1 MDIFANRI
9 DFNLISLNLI
19 MQKNYLLF
27 NLLVLLFSMTFN
39 GLVVQ
44 SSSAAVMANDYTP
57 TVTEDEVSVF
67 LETSCDNAKI
77 WAWNDNNGQFT
88 EAAWPGDAMTKVGTK
103 DGKNVF
109 KWTYTGG
116 TEIPTG
122 VIFTHDGEQKLV
134 DGNLEFKNHGYYVEG
149 NFTKTIEIAPAG
161 KVKVFFD
168 NAIENLKNVYC
179 YIYNGTEASVEW
191 PGVKMQLDEE
201 TEYNGKKGYYSLEV
215 PAAFLTGSFVINN
228 GEAGSTLQGETVY
241 VNGKVVTAI
250 ENATIADVKKTTDDA
265 WYSITGVRISK
276 PAQPGLY
283 IHNGKKV
290 IIRK

>member
-1 MDIFANRI
+1 MDIFANGI
-9 DFNLISLNLI
+9 NSQLNILNLI

-27 NLLVLLFSMTFN
+27 NLLVLLFGMTFN

-44 SSSAAVMANDYTP
+44 PSSAAVMANDYTP
-57 TVTEDEVSVF
+57 AVTEDEVSVF
-67 LETSCDNAKI
+67 LETSYDNAKI
-77 WAWNDNNGQFT
+77 WAWNDKVKQFT
-88 EAAWPGDAMTKVGTK
+88 TAAWPGDAMTLMGTK

-109 KWTYTGG
+109 KWTYTAG

-122 VIFTHDGEQKLV
+122 VIFTHDGEKLNGG
-134 DGNLEFKNHGYYVEG
+134 DQEFKNHGYYVEG
-149 NFTKTIEIAPAG
+149 KYTKTIETAPAG

-168 NAIENLKNVYC
+168 NSIENLKNVYC

-215 PAAFLTGSFVINN
+215 PAAFLTGCFVINN
-228 GEAGSTLQGETVY
+228 GEAGSALQGETVY

-250 ENATIADVKKTTDDA
+250 ENTTITAVKKTTDDA

>member
-1 MDIFANRI
+1 MDIFANGI
-9 DFNLISLNLI
+9 NSQLNILNLI

-27 NLLVLLFSMTFN
+27 NLLVLLFGMTFN

-44 SSSAAVMANDYTP
+44 PSSAAVMANDYTP
-57 TVTEDEVSVF
+57 AVTEDEGSVF
-67 LETSCDNAKI
+67 LETSYDNAKI
-77 WAWNDNNGQFT
+77 WAWNDKVKQFT
-88 EAAWPGDAMTKVGTK
+88 TAAWPGDAMTLMGTK

-109 KWTYTGG
+109 KWTYTAG

-122 VIFTHDGEQKLV
+122 VIFTHDGDKLNGG
-134 DGNLEFKNHGYYVEG
+134 DQEFKNHGYYVEG
-149 NFTKTIEIAPAG
+149 KFTKTIETAPAG

-215 PAAFLTGSFVINN
+215 PAAFLTGCFVINN

-250 ENATIADVKKTTDDA
+250 ENTTITAVKKTTDDA
-265 WYSITGVRISK
+265 WYSITGVRIKK
-276 PAQPGLY
+276 PTQPGLY

>member
-1 MDIFANRI
+1 
-9 DFNLISLNLI
+9 
-19 MQKNYLLF
+19 MQKFYTLICT
-27 NLLVLLFSMTFN
+27 LVLLLSMTF
-39 GLVVQ
+39 VAPV
-44 SSSAAVMANDYTP
+44 SALAADYTP
-57 TVTEDEVSVF
+57 VVTENEISVF
-67 LETSCDNAKI
+67 LETSYDNAKI
-77 WAWNDNNGQFT
+77 WAWNDKVKQFT
-88 EAAWPGDAMTKVGTK
+88 TAAWPGDAMTLMGTK

-122 VIFTHDGEQKLV
+122 VIFTHDGDKLNGG
-134 DGNLEFKNHGYYVEG
+134 DQEFKNHGYYVEG
-149 NFTKTIEIAPAG
+149 KFTKTIETAPAG

-215 PAAFLTGSFVINN
+215 PAAFLTGCFVINN

-250 ENATIADVKKTTDDA
+250 ENTTITAVKKTTDDA
-265 WYSITGVRISK
+265 WYSITGVRIKK
-276 PAQPGLY
+276 PTQPGLY

>member
-1 MDIFANRI
+1 
-9 DFNLISLNLI
+9 
-19 MQKNYLLF
+19 MQKNYLFL
-27 NLLVLLFSMTFN
+27 NLLVMLISLTFGGFAVQPSM
-39 GLVVQ
+39 
-44 SSSAAVMANDYTP
+44 AANDYTP
-57 TVTEDEVSVF
+57 TVTEDEISVF
-67 LETSCDNAKI
+67 LETSFDNAKV
-77 WAWNDNNGQFT
+77 WAWNKDNPKFT
-88 EAAWPGDAMTKVGTK
+88 DAGWPGDAMTLVGK
-103 DGKNVF
+103 AANGKNVF
-109 KWTYTGG
+109 KWTYTGDKG
-116 TEIPTG
+116 TPTEI
-122 VIFTHDGEQKLV
+122 IFTHDGEQKLNGG
-134 DGNLEFKNHGYYVEG
+134 DQEFKNHGYYVEG
-149 NFTKTIEIAPAG
+149 NFTKTIETAPAG

-215 PAAFLTGSFVINN
+215 PAAFLTGCFVINN

-250 ENATIADVKKTTDDA
+250 ENTTITAVKKTTDDA
-265 WYSITGVRISK
+265 WYSITGVRIKK

>member
-1 MDIFANRI
+1 
-9 DFNLISLNLI
+9 
-19 MQKNYLLF
+19 MQKFSTMLCTLAMLF
-27 NLLVLLFSMTFN
+27 GMMMAPGNAL
-39 GLVVQ
+39 
-44 SSSAAVMANDYTP
+44 AAVTADDYTP

-67 LETSCDNAKI
+67 LETSYDNAKI
-77 WAWNDNNGQFT
+77 WVWNDKVKQFT
-88 EAAWPGDAMTKVGTK
+88 TAAWPGDAMTLVGTK
-103 DGKNVF
+103 GGKNVF
-109 KWTYTGG
+109 KWTYTAG

-122 VIFTHDGEQKLV
+122 VIFTHDGEKLNGG
-134 DGNLEFKNHGYYVEG
+134 DQEFKNHGYYVEG
-149 NFTKTIEIAPAG
+149 KYTKTIETAPAG

-168 NAIENLKNVYC
+168 NTIENLKNVYC

>member
-1 MDIFANRI
+1 MDIFANGI
-9 DFNLISLNLI
+9 NSQLNILNLI

-27 NLLVLLFSMTFN
+27 NLLVLLFGMTFN

-44 SSSAAVMANDYTP
+44 PSSAAVMANDYTP
-57 TVTEDEVSVF
+57 AVTEDEVSVF
-67 LETSCDNAKI
+67 LETSYDNAKI
-77 WAWNDNNGQFT
+77 WAWNDKVKQFT
-88 EAAWPGDAMTKVGTK
+88 TAAWPGDAMTLMGTK

-122 VIFTHDGEQKLV
+122 VIFTHDGEKLV
-134 DGNLEFKNHGYYVEG
+134 DGNLDFKNHGYYVEG
-149 NFTKTIEIAPAG
+149 NFTKTIETAPAG

-215 PAAFLTGSFVINN
+215 PAAFLTGCFVINN

-250 ENATIADVKKTTDDA
+250 ENTTITAVKKTTDDA
-265 WYSITGVRISK
+265 WYSITGVRIKK
-276 PAQPGLY
+276 PTQPGLY

>member
-1 MDIFANRI
+1 MDIFANGI
-9 DFNLISLNLI
+9 NSQLNILNLI

-27 NLLVLLFSMTFN
+27 NLLVLLFGMTFN

-44 SSSAAVMANDYTP
+44 PSSAAVMANDYTP
-57 TVTEDEVSVF
+57 AVTEDEVSVF
-67 LETSCDNAKI
+67 LETSYDNAKI
-77 WAWNDNNGQFT
+77 WAWNDKVKQFT
-88 EAAWPGDAMTKVGTK
+88 TAAWPGDAMTLMGTK

-109 KWTYTGG
+109 KWTYTAG

-122 VIFTHDGEQKLV
+122 VIFTHDGQKLNGG
-134 DGNLEFKNHGYYVEG
+134 DQEFKNHGYYVEG
-149 NFTKTIEIAPAG
+149 NFTKTIETAPAG

-168 NAIENLKNVYC
+168 NTIENLKNVYC

-191 PGVKMQLDEE
+191 PGVEMQLDEE

-215 PAAFLTGSFVINN
+215 PAAFLTGCFVINN

-250 ENATIADVKKTTDDA
+250 ENTTITAVKKTTDDA